1 MSVQNDE
8 LLQIQKKILA
18 KWPTQEKYRLVK
30 WDIISQP
37 KQQGVLGRQNLELQ
51 NKSLLS
57 KWLFKLYNEDG
68 I

>member
-1 MSVQNDE
+1 MMNYYRSRIFFGQND
-8 LLQIQKKILA
+8 QHKK
-18 KWPTQEKYRLVK
+18 KYRLVK

>member
-8 LLQIQKKILA
+8 LLQIQNFFWQNDQHKK
-18 KWPTQEKYRLVK
+18 KYRLVK

-37 KQQGVLGRQNLELQ
+37 KQQGVLGIQILELQ

-57 KWLFKLYNEDG
+57 K
-68 I
+68 